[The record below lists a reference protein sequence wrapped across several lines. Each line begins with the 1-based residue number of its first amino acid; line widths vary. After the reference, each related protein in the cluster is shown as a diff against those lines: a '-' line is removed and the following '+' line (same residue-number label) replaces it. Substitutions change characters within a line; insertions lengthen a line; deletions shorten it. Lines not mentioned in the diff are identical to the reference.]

1 MTHTDLS
8 AYGLWPLVFISVA
21 IFVIFAL
28 SFFKPRTSRDWRSFG
43 AFTAFLVAL
52 FTEMYGF
59 PLTIYILS
67 GWLLKRYPGIDLLSH
82 QTGHLWETLLG
93 SKGDAHFT
101 LLHTLSEVIIVAGF
115 ILIGSAWKV
124 LYRAQQTGQVATTG
138 LYSHIR
144 HPQYAGFIVIML
156 GLLLQWPTLI
166 TLIMFPI
173 LVIMYTRLAYREE
186 RESQAEFGE
195 AYRIYAAQTPAF
207 IPRLFKVQTSRAS
220 V

>member
-1 MTHTDLS
+1 MTHTDIP

-21 IFVIFAL
+21 IFVIFGL
-28 SFFKPRTSRDWRSFG
+28 SFYKPRTSRDWRSFG
-43 AFTAFLVAL
+43 AFTAFLVAM

-59 PLTIYILS
+59 PLTLYILS

-93 SKGDAHFT
+93 SKGDPHFT
-101 LLHTLSEVIIVAGF
+101 LLHTLSEVLIVAGF
-115 ILIGSAWKV
+115 VLIGSAWKV

-144 HPQYAGFIVIML
+144 HPQYSGFIVIMF

-166 TLIMFPI
+166 TLLMFPI
-173 LVIMYTRLAYREE
+173 LVIVYTRLAYHEE
-186 RESQAEFGE
+186 RESEAEFGE
-195 AYRIYAAQTPAF
+195 AYTTYAAQTPAF
-207 IPRLFKVQTSRAS
+207 IPRLLKLQVGQAH

>member
-1 MTHTDLS
+1 MTHTDIP

-28 SFFKPRTSRDWRSFG
+28 SFYKPRTSRDWRSFG
-43 AFTAFLVAL
+43 AFTAFLVAM

-82 QTGHLWETLLG
+82 ETGHLWETFLG
-93 SKGDAHFT
+93 SKGDPHFT
-101 LLHTLSEVIIVAGF
+101 LLHTLSQVLIVAGF

-138 LYSHIR
+138 PYSHLR

-186 RESQAEFGE
+186 RESRAEFGE
-195 AYRIYAAQTPAF
+195 AYTAYAAQTPAF
-207 IPRLFKVQTSRAS
+207 LPRLPRVQVRQTP